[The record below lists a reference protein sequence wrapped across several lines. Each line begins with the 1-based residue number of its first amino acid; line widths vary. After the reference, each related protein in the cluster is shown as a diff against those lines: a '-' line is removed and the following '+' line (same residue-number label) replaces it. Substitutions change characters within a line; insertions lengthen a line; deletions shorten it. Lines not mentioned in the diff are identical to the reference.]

1 MIKYNKF
8 QFQIFRLIM
17 GLYMTYLFGQNIS
30 YSNILFGSE
39 SVFENTN
46 RLFLPSFFAL
56 PFSSLQY
63 DLILGCLSLLGV
75 LLAVGIFPRILALV
89 LWFSFASLINY
100 NPFLTW
106 PSEGNVGWLLL
117 FISLIPQPSKDLIN
131 KKNLSEEIDIFLPLI
146 LGAGFVLAGG
156 YTFSGLNKLNNSLSW
171 QTGMGLEHALTQ
183 YFVKD
188 NFLTTMFMTIPLFI
202 RQGLS
207 YFILWGEILSLPMWL
222 INERTKFLSWII
234 LTAMHIILFL
244 TNNLWIVTIPMFAH
258 HLLVF
263 NPQWLRKTS
272 KPS

>member
-1 MIKYNKF
+1 
-8 QFQIFRLIM
+8 M
-17 GLYMTYLFGQNIS
+17 GIYMAYLFGQNIS
-30 YSNILFGSE
+30 YSNILFGAD

-46 RLFLPSFFAL
+46 RLFIPSFFSL
-56 PFSSLQY
+56 PFTSFQY
-63 DLILGCLSLLGV
+63 DLILGLLSSLGV
-75 LLAVGIFPRILALV
+75 LLALGIYPRILALV

-117 FISLIPQPSKDLIN
+117 FIALITQPSKDYIS
-131 KKNLSEEIDIFLPLI
+131 KKNLAEEIEIFLPLI
-146 LGAGFVLAGG
+146 LGAGFILAGG

-188 NFLTTMFMTIPLFI
+188 NILTTLFMAVPLVVRKI
-202 RQGLS
+202 VS

-222 INERTKFLSWII
+222 ISEKFKFLSWII
-234 LTAMHIILFL
+234 LTLMHIILFL

-263 NPQWLRKTS
+263 NPQWWKRKN
-272 KPS
+272 